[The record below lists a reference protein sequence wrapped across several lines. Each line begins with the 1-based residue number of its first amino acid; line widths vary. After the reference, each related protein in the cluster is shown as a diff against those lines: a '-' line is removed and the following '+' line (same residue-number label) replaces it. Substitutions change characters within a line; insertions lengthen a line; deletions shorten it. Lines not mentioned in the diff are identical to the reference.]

1 MIVNTIC
8 EHLSK
13 RIEDGELSNEDLVQI
28 IEHIGSY
35 LNLTTRS
42 DYAKKNG
49 LSYNGAKKFR
59 ENVKLFNVNFI
70 IDNE

>member
-13 RIEDGELSNEDLVQI
+13 RIISGELQNSDMVQI

-35 LNLTTRS
+35 LNLQTIP
-42 DYAKKNG
+42 DYSKQNNI
-49 LSYNGAKKFR
+49 SYNGAKKFR
-59 ENVKLFNVNFI
+59 KVQKIFGVKFV
-70 IDNE
+70 IDNN